1 MGKLLSMTGYGSAKG
16 SVEGQEIT
24 VELKSVNNRY
34 LDCSVRLPRN
44 FLFAEDTVKQAVSAG
59 VSRGKVDVFV
69 SAQASQDSGTVVSVN
84 EELARGY
91 RDAVAHIAET
101 LGLESGLN
109 AFSLARF
116 PDVLTVERRELDKDK
131 AAAALSEIT
140 AKAVEEFN
148 AMREREGERLRRDM
162 LGKLET
168 IEGLVSVVE
177 ERSPQTVKE
186 YRERLEARLRD
197 ILADRSLDEQRV
209 ITEAAIFAD
218 RAAVDEIT
226 RKSIDDP
233 MCIGYF
239 IDNELAFGGI
249 VKAVFGA
256 EPDQP
261 AKLEFVKDLKAKYG
275 TIEALNKVWDTSYA
289 DWDGLL
295 QSKAMPEGKGFR
307 KDADAFNNKF
317 IERYFE
323 LSRKGIKS
331 LAPHRLYLGC
341 RFVGFRHAEAVRRI
355 AAKYS
360 DVISINSYH
369 NSIANVSPDQFFGK
383 PMLIGEFHFGTY
395 DRGMFAP
402 SLCPVGTQQERAT
415 SYMRFVQGAL
425 TQPHLVGT
433 HYFQFRDQPLTG
445 RWDGEGYQIGFVDVA
460 DTPYRELCESARE
473 TGEHMY
479 QYRLN
484 GKAVNDMK

>member
-1 MGKLLSMTGYGSAKG
+1 MIKSMTGYGGAKG
-16 SVEGQEIT
+16 SVEGLEIA

-84 EELARGY
+84 EELTRGY
-91 RDAVAHIAET
+91 RDAVARIAET

-218 RAAVDEIT
+218 RTAVDEETVRLRSHIAQFRT
-226 RKSIDDP
+226 MLEEGSPIGRKMDFLVQEFNRESNT
-233 MCIGYF
+233 IGSKCS
-239 IDNELAFGGI
+239 DASLAK
-249 VKAVFGA
+249 VV
-256 EPDQP
+256 
-261 AKLEFVKDLKAKYG
+261 VDLKSE
-275 TIEALNKVWDTSYA
+275 IEKIREQ
-289 DWDGLL
+289 L
-295 QSKAMPEGKGFR
+295 Q
-307 KDADAFNNKF
+307 
-317 IERYFE
+317 
-323 LSRKGIKS
+323 
-331 LAPHRLYLGC
+331 
-341 RFVGFRHAEAVRRI
+341 
-355 AAKYS
+355 
-360 DVISINSYH
+360 
-369 NSIANVSPDQFFGK
+369 NV
-383 PMLIGEFHFGTY
+383 E
-395 DRGMFAP
+395 
-402 SLCPVGTQQERAT
+402 
-415 SYMRFVQGAL
+415 
-425 TQPHLVGT
+425 
-433 HYFQFRDQPLTG
+433 
-445 RWDGEGYQIGFVDVA
+445 
-460 DTPYRELCESARE
+460 
-473 TGEHMY
+473 
-479 QYRLN
+479 
-484 GKAVNDMK
+484 

>member
-16 SVEGQEIT
+16 SVEGQEIA

-69 SAQASQDSGTVVSVN
+69 SAQASQGSGTVVSVN

-91 RDAVAHIAET
+91 RDAVARIAET

-218 RAAVDEIT
+218 RTAVDEETVRLRSHIAQFRT
-226 RKSIDDP
+226 MLEEGSPIGRKMDFLVQEFNRESNT
-233 MCIGYF
+233 IGSKCS
-239 IDNELAFGGI
+239 DASLAK
-249 VKAVFGA
+249 VV
-256 EPDQP
+256 
-261 AKLEFVKDLKAKYG
+261 VDLKSE
-275 TIEALNKVWDTSYA
+275 IEKIREQ
-289 DWDGLL
+289 L
-295 QSKAMPEGKGFR
+295 Q
-307 KDADAFNNKF
+307 
-317 IERYFE
+317 
-323 LSRKGIKS
+323 
-331 LAPHRLYLGC
+331 
-341 RFVGFRHAEAVRRI
+341 
-355 AAKYS
+355 
-360 DVISINSYH
+360 
-369 NSIANVSPDQFFGK
+369 NV
-383 PMLIGEFHFGTY
+383 E
-395 DRGMFAP
+395 
-402 SLCPVGTQQERAT
+402 
-415 SYMRFVQGAL
+415 
-425 TQPHLVGT
+425 
-433 HYFQFRDQPLTG
+433 
-445 RWDGEGYQIGFVDVA
+445 
-460 DTPYRELCESARE
+460 
-473 TGEHMY
+473 
-479 QYRLN
+479 
-484 GKAVNDMK
+484 

>member
-91 RDAVAHIAET
+91 RDAVARIAET

-168 IEGLVSVVE
+168 IEELVSVVE

-209 ITEAAIFAD
+209 ITETAIFAD
-218 RAAVDEIT
+218 RTAVDEETVRLRSHIAQFRT
-226 RKSIDDP
+226 MLEEGSPIGRKMDFLVQEFNRESNT
-233 MCIGYF
+233 IGSKCS
-239 IDNELAFGGI
+239 DASLAK
-249 VKAVFGA
+249 VV
-256 EPDQP
+256 
-261 AKLEFVKDLKAKYG
+261 VDLKSE
-275 TIEALNKVWDTSYA
+275 IEKIREQ
-289 DWDGLL
+289 L
-295 QSKAMPEGKGFR
+295 Q
-307 KDADAFNNKF
+307 
-317 IERYFE
+317 
-323 LSRKGIKS
+323 
-331 LAPHRLYLGC
+331 
-341 RFVGFRHAEAVRRI
+341 
-355 AAKYS
+355 
-360 DVISINSYH
+360 
-369 NSIANVSPDQFFGK
+369 NV
-383 PMLIGEFHFGTY
+383 E
-395 DRGMFAP
+395 
-402 SLCPVGTQQERAT
+402 
-415 SYMRFVQGAL
+415 
-425 TQPHLVGT
+425 
-433 HYFQFRDQPLTG
+433 
-445 RWDGEGYQIGFVDVA
+445 
-460 DTPYRELCESARE
+460 
-473 TGEHMY
+473 
-479 QYRLN
+479 
-484 GKAVNDMK
+484 

>member
-16 SVEGQEIT
+16 SVESQEIT

-91 RDAVAHIAET
+91 RDAVARIAET

-168 IEGLVSVVE
+168 IEELVSVVE

-218 RAAVDEIT
+218 RTAVDEETVRLRSHIAQFRT
-226 RKSIDDP
+226 MLEEGSPIGRKMDFLVQEFNRESNT
-233 MCIGYF
+233 IGSKCS
-239 IDNELAFGGI
+239 DASLAK
-249 VKAVFGA
+249 VV
-256 EPDQP
+256 
-261 AKLEFVKDLKAKYG
+261 VDLKSE
-275 TIEALNKVWDTSYA
+275 IEKIREQ
-289 DWDGLL
+289 L
-295 QSKAMPEGKGFR
+295 Q
-307 KDADAFNNKF
+307 
-317 IERYFE
+317 
-323 LSRKGIKS
+323 
-331 LAPHRLYLGC
+331 
-341 RFVGFRHAEAVRRI
+341 
-355 AAKYS
+355 
-360 DVISINSYH
+360 
-369 NSIANVSPDQFFGK
+369 NV
-383 PMLIGEFHFGTY
+383 E
-395 DRGMFAP
+395 
-402 SLCPVGTQQERAT
+402 
-415 SYMRFVQGAL
+415 
-425 TQPHLVGT
+425 
-433 HYFQFRDQPLTG
+433 
-445 RWDGEGYQIGFVDVA
+445 
-460 DTPYRELCESARE
+460 
-473 TGEHMY
+473 
-479 QYRLN
+479 
-484 GKAVNDMK
+484 

>member
-91 RDAVAHIAET
+91 RDAVARIAET

-148 AMREREGERLRRDM
+148 AMREREGEWLRRDM
-162 LGKLET
+162 LAKLDT
-168 IEGLVSVVE
+168 IEKLVSIVE

-186 YRERLEARLRD
+186 YRERLEARLREV
-197 ILADRSLDEQRV
+197 LADRSLDEQRV

-218 RAAVDEIT
+218 RTAVDEETVRLRSHIAQFRT
-226 RKSIDDP
+226 LLQEGSPILRKPDFLVQELNRE
-233 MCIGYF
+233 MNTIGSKCSDSY
-239 IDNELAFGGI
+239 LAQ
-249 VKAVFGA
+249 VV
-256 EPDQP
+256 
-261 AKLEFVKDLKAKYG
+261 VDLK
-275 TIEALNKVWDTSYA
+275 S
-289 DWDGLL
+289 
-295 QSKAMPEGKGFR
+295 
-307 KDADAFNNKF
+307 
-317 IERYFE
+317 E
-323 LSRKGIKS
+323 LEKIREQIQ
-331 LAPHRLYLGC
+331 
-341 RFVGFRHAEAVRRI
+341 
-355 AAKYS
+355 
-360 DVISINSYH
+360 
-369 NSIANVSPDQFFGK
+369 NV
-383 PMLIGEFHFGTY
+383 E
-395 DRGMFAP
+395 
-402 SLCPVGTQQERAT
+402 
-415 SYMRFVQGAL
+415 
-425 TQPHLVGT
+425 
-433 HYFQFRDQPLTG
+433 
-445 RWDGEGYQIGFVDVA
+445 
-460 DTPYRELCESARE
+460 
-473 TGEHMY
+473 
-479 QYRLN
+479 
-484 GKAVNDMK
+484 

>member
-69 SAQASQDSGTVVSVN
+69 SAQASQDSGTV
-84 EELARGY
+84 AR
-91 RDAVAHIAET
+91 IAET

-218 RAAVDEIT
+218 RTAVDEETVRLRSHIAQFRT
-226 RKSIDDP
+226 MLEEGSPIGRKMDFLVQEFNRESNT
-233 MCIGYF
+233 IGSKCS
-239 IDNELAFGGI
+239 DASLAK
-249 VKAVFGA
+249 VV
-256 EPDQP
+256 
-261 AKLEFVKDLKAKYG
+261 VDLKSE
-275 TIEALNKVWDTSYA
+275 IEKIREQ
-289 DWDGLL
+289 L
-295 QSKAMPEGKGFR
+295 Q
-307 KDADAFNNKF
+307 
-317 IERYFE
+317 
-323 LSRKGIKS
+323 
-331 LAPHRLYLGC
+331 
-341 RFVGFRHAEAVRRI
+341 
-355 AAKYS
+355 
-360 DVISINSYH
+360 
-369 NSIANVSPDQFFGK
+369 NV
-383 PMLIGEFHFGTY
+383 E
-395 DRGMFAP
+395 
-402 SLCPVGTQQERAT
+402 
-415 SYMRFVQGAL
+415 
-425 TQPHLVGT
+425 
-433 HYFQFRDQPLTG
+433 
-445 RWDGEGYQIGFVDVA
+445 
-460 DTPYRELCESARE
+460 
-473 TGEHMY
+473 
-479 QYRLN
+479 
-484 GKAVNDMK
+484 

>member
-91 RDAVAHIAET
+91 RDAVARIAET

-131 AAAALSEIT
+131 AAVALSDIT

-218 RAAVDEIT
+218 RTAVDEETVRLRSHIAQFRT
-226 RKSIDDP
+226 MLEEGSPIGRKMDFLVQEFNRESNT
-233 MCIGYF
+233 IGSKCS
-239 IDNELAFGGI
+239 DASLAK
-249 VKAVFGA
+249 VV
-256 EPDQP
+256 
-261 AKLEFVKDLKAKYG
+261 VDLKSE
-275 TIEALNKVWDTSYA
+275 IEKIREQ
-289 DWDGLL
+289 L
-295 QSKAMPEGKGFR
+295 Q
-307 KDADAFNNKF
+307 
-317 IERYFE
+317 
-323 LSRKGIKS
+323 
-331 LAPHRLYLGC
+331 
-341 RFVGFRHAEAVRRI
+341 
-355 AAKYS
+355 
-360 DVISINSYH
+360 
-369 NSIANVSPDQFFGK
+369 NV
-383 PMLIGEFHFGTY
+383 E
-395 DRGMFAP
+395 
-402 SLCPVGTQQERAT
+402 
-415 SYMRFVQGAL
+415 
-425 TQPHLVGT
+425 
-433 HYFQFRDQPLTG
+433 
-445 RWDGEGYQIGFVDVA
+445 
-460 DTPYRELCESARE
+460 
-473 TGEHMY
+473 
-479 QYRLN
+479 
-484 GKAVNDMK
+484 

>member
-91 RDAVAHIAET
+91 RDAVARIAET

-116 PDVLTVERRELDKDK
+116 PDVLTVERRELNKDK

-148 AMREREGERLRRDM
+148 AMREREGERLRWDM

-218 RAAVDEIT
+218 RTAVDEETVRLRSHIAQFRT
-226 RKSIDDP
+226 MLEEGSPIGRKMDFLVQEFNRESNT
-233 MCIGYF
+233 IGSKCS
-239 IDNELAFGGI
+239 DASLAK
-249 VKAVFGA
+249 VV
-256 EPDQP
+256 
-261 AKLEFVKDLKAKYG
+261 VDLKSE
-275 TIEALNKVWDTSYA
+275 IEKIREQ
-289 DWDGLL
+289 L
-295 QSKAMPEGKGFR
+295 Q
-307 KDADAFNNKF
+307 
-317 IERYFE
+317 
-323 LSRKGIKS
+323 
-331 LAPHRLYLGC
+331 
-341 RFVGFRHAEAVRRI
+341 
-355 AAKYS
+355 
-360 DVISINSYH
+360 
-369 NSIANVSPDQFFGK
+369 NV
-383 PMLIGEFHFGTY
+383 E
-395 DRGMFAP
+395 
-402 SLCPVGTQQERAT
+402 
-415 SYMRFVQGAL
+415 
-425 TQPHLVGT
+425 
-433 HYFQFRDQPLTG
+433 
-445 RWDGEGYQIGFVDVA
+445 
-460 DTPYRELCESARE
+460 
-473 TGEHMY
+473 
-479 QYRLN
+479 
-484 GKAVNDMK
+484 

>member
-44 FLFAEDTVKQAVSAG
+44 FLFAEDTVKQAVSTG

-91 RDAVAHIAET
+91 RDAVARIAEM

-218 RAAVDEIT
+218 RTAVDEETVRLRSHIAQFRT
-226 RKSIDDP
+226 MLEEGSPIGRKMDFLVQEFNRESNT
-233 MCIGYF
+233 IGSKCS
-239 IDNELAFGGI
+239 DASLAK
-249 VKAVFGA
+249 VV
-256 EPDQP
+256 
-261 AKLEFVKDLKAKYG
+261 VDLKSE
-275 TIEALNKVWDTSYA
+275 IEKIREQ
-289 DWDGLL
+289 L
-295 QSKAMPEGKGFR
+295 Q
-307 KDADAFNNKF
+307 
-317 IERYFE
+317 
-323 LSRKGIKS
+323 
-331 LAPHRLYLGC
+331 
-341 RFVGFRHAEAVRRI
+341 
-355 AAKYS
+355 
-360 DVISINSYH
+360 
-369 NSIANVSPDQFFGK
+369 NV
-383 PMLIGEFHFGTY
+383 E
-395 DRGMFAP
+395 
-402 SLCPVGTQQERAT
+402 
-415 SYMRFVQGAL
+415 
-425 TQPHLVGT
+425 
-433 HYFQFRDQPLTG
+433 
-445 RWDGEGYQIGFVDVA
+445 
-460 DTPYRELCESARE
+460 
-473 TGEHMY
+473 
-479 QYRLN
+479 
-484 GKAVNDMK
+484 

>member
-1 MGKLLSMTGYGSAKG
+1 MGKLLSMTGYGNAKG

-84 EELARGY
+84 EELALGY

-101 LGLESGLN
+101 LGLESGLS

-218 RAAVDEIT
+218 RTAVDEETVRLRSHIAQFRT
-226 RKSIDDP
+226 MLEEGSPIGRKMDFLVQEFNRESNT
-233 MCIGYF
+233 IGSKCS
-239 IDNELAFGGI
+239 DASLAK
-249 VKAVFGA
+249 VV
-256 EPDQP
+256 
-261 AKLEFVKDLKAKYG
+261 VDLKSE
-275 TIEALNKVWDTSYA
+275 IEKIREQ
-289 DWDGLL
+289 L
-295 QSKAMPEGKGFR
+295 Q
-307 KDADAFNNKF
+307 
-317 IERYFE
+317 
-323 LSRKGIKS
+323 
-331 LAPHRLYLGC
+331 
-341 RFVGFRHAEAVRRI
+341 
-355 AAKYS
+355 
-360 DVISINSYH
+360 
-369 NSIANVSPDQFFGK
+369 NV
-383 PMLIGEFHFGTY
+383 E
-395 DRGMFAP
+395 
-402 SLCPVGTQQERAT
+402 
-415 SYMRFVQGAL
+415 
-425 TQPHLVGT
+425 
-433 HYFQFRDQPLTG
+433 
-445 RWDGEGYQIGFVDVA
+445 
-460 DTPYRELCESARE
+460 
-473 TGEHMY
+473 
-479 QYRLN
+479 
-484 GKAVNDMK
+484 

>member
-44 FLFAEDTVKQAVSAG
+44 FLFSEDTVKQAVSAG

-69 SAQASQDSGTVVSVN
+69 SAQASQESGTVVSVN

-91 RDAVAHIAET
+91 RDAVARIAET

-218 RAAVDEIT
+218 RTAVDEETVRLRSHIAQFRT
-226 RKSIDDP
+226 MLEEGSPIGRKMDFLVQEFNRESNT
-233 MCIGYF
+233 IGSKCS
-239 IDNELAFGGI
+239 DASLAK
-249 VKAVFGA
+249 VV
-256 EPDQP
+256 
-261 AKLEFVKDLKAKYG
+261 VDLKSE
-275 TIEALNKVWDTSYA
+275 IEKIREQ
-289 DWDGLL
+289 L
-295 QSKAMPEGKGFR
+295 Q
-307 KDADAFNNKF
+307 
-317 IERYFE
+317 
-323 LSRKGIKS
+323 
-331 LAPHRLYLGC
+331 
-341 RFVGFRHAEAVRRI
+341 
-355 AAKYS
+355 
-360 DVISINSYH
+360 
-369 NSIANVSPDQFFGK
+369 NV
-383 PMLIGEFHFGTY
+383 E
-395 DRGMFAP
+395 
-402 SLCPVGTQQERAT
+402 
-415 SYMRFVQGAL
+415 
-425 TQPHLVGT
+425 
-433 HYFQFRDQPLTG
+433 
-445 RWDGEGYQIGFVDVA
+445 
-460 DTPYRELCESARE
+460 
-473 TGEHMY
+473 
-479 QYRLN
+479 
-484 GKAVNDMK
+484 

>member
-69 SAQASQDSGTVVSVN
+69 SAQTSQDSGTVVSVN

-218 RAAVDEIT
+218 RTAVDEETVRLRSHIAQFRT
-226 RKSIDDP
+226 MLEEGSPIGRKMDFLVQEFNRESNT
-233 MCIGYF
+233 IGSKCS
-239 IDNELAFGGI
+239 DASLAK
-249 VKAVFGA
+249 VV
-256 EPDQP
+256 
-261 AKLEFVKDLKAKYG
+261 VDLKSE
-275 TIEALNKVWDTSYA
+275 IEKIREQ
-289 DWDGLL
+289 L
-295 QSKAMPEGKGFR
+295 Q
-307 KDADAFNNKF
+307 
-317 IERYFE
+317 
-323 LSRKGIKS
+323 
-331 LAPHRLYLGC
+331 
-341 RFVGFRHAEAVRRI
+341 
-355 AAKYS
+355 
-360 DVISINSYH
+360 
-369 NSIANVSPDQFFGK
+369 NV
-383 PMLIGEFHFGTY
+383 E
-395 DRGMFAP
+395 
-402 SLCPVGTQQERAT
+402 
-415 SYMRFVQGAL
+415 
-425 TQPHLVGT
+425 
-433 HYFQFRDQPLTG
+433 
-445 RWDGEGYQIGFVDVA
+445 
-460 DTPYRELCESARE
+460 
-473 TGEHMY
+473 
-479 QYRLN
+479 
-484 GKAVNDMK
+484 

>member
-1 MGKLLSMTGYGSAKG
+1 MGKLLSMTGYGNAKG

-91 RDAVAHIAET
+91 RDAVARIAET

-116 PDVLTVERRELDKDK
+116 PDVLTIERRELDKDK

-218 RAAVDEIT
+218 RTAVDEETVRLRSHIAQFRT
-226 RKSIDDP
+226 MLEEGSPIGRKMDFLVQEFNRESNT
-233 MCIGYF
+233 IGSKCS
-239 IDNELAFGGI
+239 DASLAK
-249 VKAVFGA
+249 VV
-256 EPDQP
+256 
-261 AKLEFVKDLKAKYG
+261 VDLKSE
-275 TIEALNKVWDTSYA
+275 IEKIREQ
-289 DWDGLL
+289 L
-295 QSKAMPEGKGFR
+295 Q
-307 KDADAFNNKF
+307 
-317 IERYFE
+317 
-323 LSRKGIKS
+323 
-331 LAPHRLYLGC
+331 
-341 RFVGFRHAEAVRRI
+341 
-355 AAKYS
+355 
-360 DVISINSYH
+360 
-369 NSIANVSPDQFFGK
+369 NV
-383 PMLIGEFHFGTY
+383 E
-395 DRGMFAP
+395 
-402 SLCPVGTQQERAT
+402 
-415 SYMRFVQGAL
+415 
-425 TQPHLVGT
+425 
-433 HYFQFRDQPLTG
+433 
-445 RWDGEGYQIGFVDVA
+445 
-460 DTPYRELCESARE
+460 
-473 TGEHMY
+473 
-479 QYRLN
+479 
-484 GKAVNDMK
+484 

>member
-101 LGLESGLN
+101 LGLESGLS

-177 ERSPQTVKE
+177 ERSPQTVKD

-218 RAAVDEIT
+218 RTAVDEETVRLRSHIAQFRT
-226 RKSIDDP
+226 MLEEGSPIGRKMDFLVQEFNRESNT
-233 MCIGYF
+233 IGSKCS
-239 IDNELAFGGI
+239 DASLAK
-249 VKAVFGA
+249 VV
-256 EPDQP
+256 
-261 AKLEFVKDLKAKYG
+261 VDLKSE
-275 TIEALNKVWDTSYA
+275 IEKIREQ
-289 DWDGLL
+289 L
-295 QSKAMPEGKGFR
+295 Q
-307 KDADAFNNKF
+307 
-317 IERYFE
+317 
-323 LSRKGIKS
+323 
-331 LAPHRLYLGC
+331 
-341 RFVGFRHAEAVRRI
+341 
-355 AAKYS
+355 
-360 DVISINSYH
+360 
-369 NSIANVSPDQFFGK
+369 NV
-383 PMLIGEFHFGTY
+383 E
-395 DRGMFAP
+395 
-402 SLCPVGTQQERAT
+402 
-415 SYMRFVQGAL
+415 
-425 TQPHLVGT
+425 
-433 HYFQFRDQPLTG
+433 
-445 RWDGEGYQIGFVDVA
+445 
-460 DTPYRELCESARE
+460 
-473 TGEHMY
+473 
-479 QYRLN
+479 
-484 GKAVNDMK
+484 

>member
-101 LGLESGLN
+101 LGLESGLS

-218 RAAVDEIT
+218 RTAVDEETVRLRSHIAQFCT
-226 RKSIDDP
+226 MLEEGSPIGRKMDFLVQEFNRESNT
-233 MCIGYF
+233 IGSKCS
-239 IDNELAFGGI
+239 DASLAK
-249 VKAVFGA
+249 VV
-256 EPDQP
+256 
-261 AKLEFVKDLKAKYG
+261 VDLKSE
-275 TIEALNKVWDTSYA
+275 IEKIREQ
-289 DWDGLL
+289 L
-295 QSKAMPEGKGFR
+295 Q
-307 KDADAFNNKF
+307 
-317 IERYFE
+317 
-323 LSRKGIKS
+323 
-331 LAPHRLYLGC
+331 
-341 RFVGFRHAEAVRRI
+341 
-355 AAKYS
+355 
-360 DVISINSYH
+360 
-369 NSIANVSPDQFFGK
+369 NV
-383 PMLIGEFHFGTY
+383 E
-395 DRGMFAP
+395 
-402 SLCPVGTQQERAT
+402 
-415 SYMRFVQGAL
+415 
-425 TQPHLVGT
+425 
-433 HYFQFRDQPLTG
+433 
-445 RWDGEGYQIGFVDVA
+445 
-460 DTPYRELCESARE
+460 
-473 TGEHMY
+473 
-479 QYRLN
+479 
-484 GKAVNDMK
+484 

>member
-69 SAQASQDSGTVVSVN
+69 SAQASQNSGTVVSVN

-91 RDAVAHIAET
+91 RDAVARIAET
-101 LGLESGLN
+101 LGLEIGLN

-218 RAAVDEIT
+218 RTAVDEETVRLRSHIAQFRT
-226 RKSIDDP
+226 MLEEGSPIGRKMDFLVQEFNRESNT
-233 MCIGYF
+233 IGSKCS
-239 IDNELAFGGI
+239 DASLAK
-249 VKAVFGA
+249 VV
-256 EPDQP
+256 
-261 AKLEFVKDLKAKYG
+261 VDLKSE
-275 TIEALNKVWDTSYA
+275 IEKIREQ
-289 DWDGLL
+289 L
-295 QSKAMPEGKGFR
+295 Q
-307 KDADAFNNKF
+307 
-317 IERYFE
+317 
-323 LSRKGIKS
+323 
-331 LAPHRLYLGC
+331 
-341 RFVGFRHAEAVRRI
+341 
-355 AAKYS
+355 
-360 DVISINSYH
+360 
-369 NSIANVSPDQFFGK
+369 NV
-383 PMLIGEFHFGTY
+383 E
-395 DRGMFAP
+395 
-402 SLCPVGTQQERAT
+402 
-415 SYMRFVQGAL
+415 
-425 TQPHLVGT
+425 
-433 HYFQFRDQPLTG
+433 
-445 RWDGEGYQIGFVDVA
+445 
-460 DTPYRELCESARE
+460 
-473 TGEHMY
+473 
-479 QYRLN
+479 
-484 GKAVNDMK
+484 

>member
-91 RDAVAHIAET
+91 RDAVAHIADP

-116 PDVLTVERRELDKDK
+116 PDVRTVERRELDKDK

-218 RAAVDEIT
+218 RTAVDEETVRLRSHIAQFRT
-226 RKSIDDP
+226 MLEEGSPIGRKMDFLVQEFNRESNT
-233 MCIGYF
+233 IGSKCS
-239 IDNELAFGGI
+239 DASLAK
-249 VKAVFGA
+249 VV
-256 EPDQP
+256 
-261 AKLEFVKDLKAKYG
+261 VDLKSE
-275 TIEALNKVWDTSYA
+275 IEKIREQ
-289 DWDGLL
+289 L
-295 QSKAMPEGKGFR
+295 Q
-307 KDADAFNNKF
+307 
-317 IERYFE
+317 
-323 LSRKGIKS
+323 
-331 LAPHRLYLGC
+331 
-341 RFVGFRHAEAVRRI
+341 
-355 AAKYS
+355 
-360 DVISINSYH
+360 
-369 NSIANVSPDQFFGK
+369 NV
-383 PMLIGEFHFGTY
+383 E
-395 DRGMFAP
+395 
-402 SLCPVGTQQERAT
+402 
-415 SYMRFVQGAL
+415 
-425 TQPHLVGT
+425 
-433 HYFQFRDQPLTG
+433 
-445 RWDGEGYQIGFVDVA
+445 
-460 DTPYRELCESARE
+460 
-473 TGEHMY
+473 
-479 QYRLN
+479 
-484 GKAVNDMK
+484 

>member
-16 SVEGQEIT
+16 SVEGQEIA

-91 RDAVAHIAET
+91 RDAVARIAET

-140 AKAVEEFN
+140 VKAVEEFN

-218 RAAVDEIT
+218 RIAVDEETVRLRSHIAQFRT
-226 RKSIDDP
+226 MLEEGSPIGRKMDFLVQEFNRESNT
-233 MCIGYF
+233 IGSKCS
-239 IDNELAFGGI
+239 DASLAK
-249 VKAVFGA
+249 VV
-256 EPDQP
+256 
-261 AKLEFVKDLKAKYG
+261 VDLKSE
-275 TIEALNKVWDTSYA
+275 IEKIREQ
-289 DWDGLL
+289 L
-295 QSKAMPEGKGFR
+295 Q
-307 KDADAFNNKF
+307 
-317 IERYFE
+317 
-323 LSRKGIKS
+323 
-331 LAPHRLYLGC
+331 
-341 RFVGFRHAEAVRRI
+341 
-355 AAKYS
+355 
-360 DVISINSYH
+360 
-369 NSIANVSPDQFFGK
+369 NV
-383 PMLIGEFHFGTY
+383 E
-395 DRGMFAP
+395 
-402 SLCPVGTQQERAT
+402 
-415 SYMRFVQGAL
+415 
-425 TQPHLVGT
+425 
-433 HYFQFRDQPLTG
+433 
-445 RWDGEGYQIGFVDVA
+445 
-460 DTPYRELCESARE
+460 
-473 TGEHMY
+473 
-479 QYRLN
+479 
-484 GKAVNDMK
+484 

>member
-91 RDAVAHIAET
+91 RDAVARIAET

-218 RAAVDEIT
+218 RTAVDEETVRLRSHIAQFRT
-226 RKSIDDP
+226 MLEEGSPIGRKMDFLLQEFNRESNT
-233 MCIGYF
+233 IGSKCS
-239 IDNELAFGGI
+239 DASLAK
-249 VKAVFGA
+249 VV
-256 EPDQP
+256 
-261 AKLEFVKDLKAKYG
+261 VDLKSE
-275 TIEALNKVWDTSYA
+275 IEKIREQ
-289 DWDGLL
+289 L
-295 QSKAMPEGKGFR
+295 Q
-307 KDADAFNNKF
+307 
-317 IERYFE
+317 
-323 LSRKGIKS
+323 
-331 LAPHRLYLGC
+331 
-341 RFVGFRHAEAVRRI
+341 
-355 AAKYS
+355 
-360 DVISINSYH
+360 
-369 NSIANVSPDQFFGK
+369 NV
-383 PMLIGEFHFGTY
+383 E
-395 DRGMFAP
+395 
-402 SLCPVGTQQERAT
+402 
-415 SYMRFVQGAL
+415 
-425 TQPHLVGT
+425 
-433 HYFQFRDQPLTG
+433 
-445 RWDGEGYQIGFVDVA
+445 
-460 DTPYRELCESARE
+460 
-473 TGEHMY
+473 
-479 QYRLN
+479 
-484 GKAVNDMK
+484 

>member
-91 RDAVAHIAET
+91 RDAVARIAET

-131 AAAALSEIT
+131 AAAALSDIT

-148 AMREREGERLRRDM
+148 AMREREGERLRQDM

-218 RAAVDEIT
+218 RTAVDEETVRLRSHIAQFRT
-226 RKSIDDP
+226 MLEEGSPIGRKMDFLVQEFNRESNT
-233 MCIGYF
+233 IGSKCS
-239 IDNELAFGGI
+239 DASLAK
-249 VKAVFGA
+249 VV
-256 EPDQP
+256 
-261 AKLEFVKDLKAKYG
+261 VDLKSE
-275 TIEALNKVWDTSYA
+275 IEKIREQ
-289 DWDGLL
+289 L
-295 QSKAMPEGKGFR
+295 Q
-307 KDADAFNNKF
+307 
-317 IERYFE
+317 
-323 LSRKGIKS
+323 
-331 LAPHRLYLGC
+331 
-341 RFVGFRHAEAVRRI
+341 
-355 AAKYS
+355 
-360 DVISINSYH
+360 
-369 NSIANVSPDQFFGK
+369 NV
-383 PMLIGEFHFGTY
+383 E
-395 DRGMFAP
+395 
-402 SLCPVGTQQERAT
+402 
-415 SYMRFVQGAL
+415 
-425 TQPHLVGT
+425 
-433 HYFQFRDQPLTG
+433 
-445 RWDGEGYQIGFVDVA
+445 
-460 DTPYRELCESARE
+460 
-473 TGEHMY
+473 
-479 QYRLN
+479 
-484 GKAVNDMK
+484 

>member
-91 RDAVAHIAET
+91 RDAVARIAET

-116 PDVLTVERRELDKDK
+116 PDVLTVERRELNKDK

-186 YRERLEARLRD
+186 YRERLDARLRD

-218 RAAVDEIT
+218 RTAVDEETVRLRSHIAQFRT
-226 RKSIDDP
+226 MLEEGSPIGRKMDFLVQEFNRESNT
-233 MCIGYF
+233 IGSKCS
-239 IDNELAFGGI
+239 DASLAK
-249 VKAVFGA
+249 VV
-256 EPDQP
+256 
-261 AKLEFVKDLKAKYG
+261 VDLKSE
-275 TIEALNKVWDTSYA
+275 IEKIREQ
-289 DWDGLL
+289 L
-295 QSKAMPEGKGFR
+295 Q
-307 KDADAFNNKF
+307 
-317 IERYFE
+317 
-323 LSRKGIKS
+323 
-331 LAPHRLYLGC
+331 
-341 RFVGFRHAEAVRRI
+341 
-355 AAKYS
+355 
-360 DVISINSYH
+360 
-369 NSIANVSPDQFFGK
+369 NV
-383 PMLIGEFHFGTY
+383 E
-395 DRGMFAP
+395 
-402 SLCPVGTQQERAT
+402 
-415 SYMRFVQGAL
+415 
-425 TQPHLVGT
+425 
-433 HYFQFRDQPLTG
+433 
-445 RWDGEGYQIGFVDVA
+445 
-460 DTPYRELCESARE
+460 
-473 TGEHMY
+473 
-479 QYRLN
+479 
-484 GKAVNDMK
+484 

>member
-91 RDAVAHIAET
+91 RDAVVRIAET

-218 RAAVDEIT
+218 RTAVDEETVRLRSHIAQFRIMLEEGSPIG
-226 RKSIDDP
+226 RKMDFLVQEFNRESNT
-233 MCIGYF
+233 IGSKCS
-239 IDNELAFGGI
+239 DASLAK
-249 VKAVFGA
+249 VV
-256 EPDQP
+256 
-261 AKLEFVKDLKAKYG
+261 VDLKSE
-275 TIEALNKVWDTSYA
+275 IEKIREQ
-289 DWDGLL
+289 L
-295 QSKAMPEGKGFR
+295 Q
-307 KDADAFNNKF
+307 
-317 IERYFE
+317 
-323 LSRKGIKS
+323 
-331 LAPHRLYLGC
+331 
-341 RFVGFRHAEAVRRI
+341 
-355 AAKYS
+355 
-360 DVISINSYH
+360 
-369 NSIANVSPDQFFGK
+369 NV
-383 PMLIGEFHFGTY
+383 E
-395 DRGMFAP
+395 
-402 SLCPVGTQQERAT
+402 
-415 SYMRFVQGAL
+415 
-425 TQPHLVGT
+425 
-433 HYFQFRDQPLTG
+433 
-445 RWDGEGYQIGFVDVA
+445 
-460 DTPYRELCESARE
+460 
-473 TGEHMY
+473 
-479 QYRLN
+479 
-484 GKAVNDMK
+484 

>member
-91 RDAVAHIAET
+91 RDAVARIAET

-116 PDVLTVERRELDKDK
+116 PDVLTVERCELDKDK
-131 AAAALSEIT
+131 VDAALSDIT

-218 RAAVDEIT
+218 RTAVDEETVRLRSHIAQFRT
-226 RKSIDDP
+226 MLEEGSPIGRKMDFLVQEFNRESNT
-233 MCIGYF
+233 IGSKCS
-239 IDNELAFGGI
+239 DASLAK
-249 VKAVFGA
+249 VV
-256 EPDQP
+256 
-261 AKLEFVKDLKAKYG
+261 VDLKSE
-275 TIEALNKVWDTSYA
+275 IEKIREQ
-289 DWDGLL
+289 L
-295 QSKAMPEGKGFR
+295 Q
-307 KDADAFNNKF
+307 
-317 IERYFE
+317 
-323 LSRKGIKS
+323 
-331 LAPHRLYLGC
+331 
-341 RFVGFRHAEAVRRI
+341 
-355 AAKYS
+355 
-360 DVISINSYH
+360 
-369 NSIANVSPDQFFGK
+369 NV
-383 PMLIGEFHFGTY
+383 E
-395 DRGMFAP
+395 
-402 SLCPVGTQQERAT
+402 
-415 SYMRFVQGAL
+415 
-425 TQPHLVGT
+425 
-433 HYFQFRDQPLTG
+433 
-445 RWDGEGYQIGFVDVA
+445 
-460 DTPYRELCESARE
+460 
-473 TGEHMY
+473 
-479 QYRLN
+479 
-484 GKAVNDMK
+484 

>member
-24 VELKSVNNRY
+24 VELKSANNRY

-91 RDAVAHIAET
+91 RDAVARIAET

-218 RAAVDEIT
+218 RTAVDEETVRLRSHIAQFRT
-226 RKSIDDP
+226 MLEEGSPIGRKMDFLVQEFNRESNT
-233 MCIGYF
+233 IGSKCS
-239 IDNELAFGGI
+239 DASLAK
-249 VKAVFGA
+249 VV
-256 EPDQP
+256 
-261 AKLEFVKDLKAKYG
+261 VDLKSE
-275 TIEALNKVWDTSYA
+275 IEKIRAQ
-289 DWDGLL
+289 L
-295 QSKAMPEGKGFR
+295 Q
-307 KDADAFNNKF
+307 
-317 IERYFE
+317 
-323 LSRKGIKS
+323 
-331 LAPHRLYLGC
+331 
-341 RFVGFRHAEAVRRI
+341 
-355 AAKYS
+355 
-360 DVISINSYH
+360 
-369 NSIANVSPDQFFGK
+369 NV
-383 PMLIGEFHFGTY
+383 E
-395 DRGMFAP
+395 
-402 SLCPVGTQQERAT
+402 
-415 SYMRFVQGAL
+415 
-425 TQPHLVGT
+425 
-433 HYFQFRDQPLTG
+433 
-445 RWDGEGYQIGFVDVA
+445 
-460 DTPYRELCESARE
+460 
-473 TGEHMY
+473 
-479 QYRLN
+479 
-484 GKAVNDMK
+484 

>member
-91 RDAVAHIAET
+91 RDAVARIAET
-101 LGLESGLN
+101 LGLECGLN

-162 LGKLET
+162 LGKLGT

-218 RAAVDEIT
+218 RTAVDEETVRLRSHIAQFRT
-226 RKSIDDP
+226 MLEEGSPIGRKMDFLVQEFNRESNT
-233 MCIGYF
+233 IGSKCS
-239 IDNELAFGGI
+239 DASLAK
-249 VKAVFGA
+249 VV
-256 EPDQP
+256 
-261 AKLEFVKDLKAKYG
+261 VDLKSE
-275 TIEALNKVWDTSYA
+275 IEKIREQ
-289 DWDGLL
+289 L
-295 QSKAMPEGKGFR
+295 Q
-307 KDADAFNNKF
+307 
-317 IERYFE
+317 
-323 LSRKGIKS
+323 
-331 LAPHRLYLGC
+331 
-341 RFVGFRHAEAVRRI
+341 
-355 AAKYS
+355 
-360 DVISINSYH
+360 
-369 NSIANVSPDQFFGK
+369 NV
-383 PMLIGEFHFGTY
+383 E
-395 DRGMFAP
+395 
-402 SLCPVGTQQERAT
+402 
-415 SYMRFVQGAL
+415 
-425 TQPHLVGT
+425 
-433 HYFQFRDQPLTG
+433 
-445 RWDGEGYQIGFVDVA
+445 
-460 DTPYRELCESARE
+460 
-473 TGEHMY
+473 
-479 QYRLN
+479 
-484 GKAVNDMK
+484 